1 VAAEAQRRTRRD
13 TQAEETRREIVACAR
28 RLFATQGY
36 TATKVAQ
43 IAELAGVSVQT
54 IYNSVG
60 SKAGIVRHLIYVV
73 EEVADVHTL
82 ASRIPTTTDAREL
95 LRLTVA
101 ASRTI
106 NERCEDIVAT
116 IFSAAATEPDV
127 RAARDESRH
136 RHRAGVDRVAQRL
149 ATLDALTPDLG
160 PQTAADVVA
169 ALTDPQVA
177 RTFVKDYG
185 WSWDHWESW
194 TTDSLATLVLHP
206 SV

>member
-1 VAAEAQRRTRRD
+1 VAEAQRRTRRD
-13 TQAEETRREIVACAR
+13 AQAEETRREIVACAR
-28 RLFATQGY
+28 RLFAAQGY
-36 TATKVAQ
+36 TATKVTQ

-60 SKAGIVRHLIYVV
+60 SKAGIVRRLIEVV
-73 EEVADVHTL
+73 VVAADVQTL

-95 LRLTVA
+95 LGLAVA

-106 NERCEDIVAT
+106 NERCEDIVAS
-116 IFSAAATEPDV
+116 IFSAAAAEPDV

-136 RHRAGVDRVAQRL
+136 RHRTGAGRLAQRL
-149 ATLDALTPDLG
+149 ATLDALAPGLSPTA
-160 PQTAADVVA
+160 AADVLA

-185 WSWDHWESW
+185 WSWDRWQSW
-194 TTDSLATLVLHP
+194 TTESLVTLVLHP
-206 SV
+206 GL